1 MPQDQDVNSV
11 EKALRAELSNIESR
25 LLARRG
31 KRDSRWL
38 AIGTVSILVMLSL
51 VALVGAL
58 LTQPGMFDLM
68 QVWLTGTPQTSLNSE
83 TGMAELGEAAPRN
96 VGSNPYAFT
105 QFMTLFLAISAGG
118 IAYLASAMGMKRLE
132 RYDEQFQAFREE
144 SQESDDRIEKRFE
157 KNRDE
162 LTQTLNGLAR
172 KEFDKL
178 QLESQTKFNEQS
190 EAARAELNEIVQEIT
205 KVSDEV
211 EKKFG
216 VIVDNASI
224 DTVLIDNPS
233 IGEIHRKVTSYFAQG
248 EPAKARE
255 LTRAVLNV
263 RDATTGRL
271 TTTGDLNDWFNLSSV
286 LGRSDEFLLG
296 LQVTLAGLAQQNL
309 FSIDVVDTLQLTD
322 HASDLSPNVDLLSH
336 AIQYGDK
343 IGQTELVEKLVAIA
357 EAMREEARNWRYYQ
371 FLGDHYAE
379 QDNKAGFD
387 RIVDEFRRR
396 LPADER
402 SDSLELSWHQERQND
417 AEIDRIAMDWL
428 PPSTKRG
435 SAVPLRLSTI
445 YMDRG
450 DYDKVLQLTS
460 RALEGSSESQ
470 PNGNIGAM
478 IFYRGNAHDALFI
491 RAAQEQPVDCKKM
504 EKHFT
509 NACRLYRSDL
519 FDGVSQIMRTA
530 ADRRIKAMTL
540 LFQETDCRLPDNPNT
555 GSLPNGSDPVKS
567 GNVPQDLKAAGEM
580 IDQAIRAA
588 VDGDMETYES
598 MAQKIE
604 SLEGITR
611 KVIHASLI
619 AAAED
624 DDHSAEV
631 QNAAR
636 NLAKRL
642 HDVS

>member
-1 MPQDQDVNSV
+1 MPQDLNRNSL
-11 EKALRAELSNIESR
+11 EKPLRTELSNIESR
-25 LLARRG
+25 LLAQRG

-68 QVWLTGTPQTSLNSE
+68 QAWLIGAPQTSLTS
-83 TGMAELGEAAPRN
+83 GEAVPRT

-144 SQESDDRIEKRFE
+144 SQESDDRTEKRFE
-157 KNRDE
+157 KNREE
-162 LTQTLNGLAR
+162 LTQTLTGLAR
-172 KEFDKL
+172 KEFDNL
-178 QLESQTKFNEQS
+178 QLDSQTKFNEQS
-190 EAARAELNEIVQEIT
+190 EAARAELNDIVQQIT
-205 KVSDEV
+205 EVSDQV
-211 EKKFG
+211 EQKFG
-216 VIVDNASI
+216 VIVDNTSI
-224 DTVLIDNPS
+224 RTVLIDNPS
-233 IGEIHRKVTSYFAQG
+233 IGEIYRKVTSYFMQG
-248 EPAKARE
+248 ESTKARE
-255 LTRAVLNV
+255 LTRAVLNA
-263 RDATTGRL
+263 REIATGRL
-271 TTTGDLNDWFNLSSV
+271 TTTGDLDDWFNLSSV
-286 LGRSDEFLLG
+286 LGRNHEFLLG

-309 FSIDVVDTLQLTD
+309 FPTDVVDTLQLTD
-322 HASDLSPNVDLLSH
+322 HASDLTPNVDLLSH

-343 IGQTELVEKLVAIA
+343 IGQTELVGKLVAIA
-357 EAMREEARNWRYYQ
+357 KGMHEDARNWRYYQ
-371 FLGDHYAE
+371 FVGDHYAE
-379 QDNKAGFD
+379 QDNKVDFD
-387 RIVDEFRRR
+387 LIVDEFRRR

-402 SDSLELSWHQERQND
+402 SDSLELSWHLARQND
-417 AEIDRIAMDWL
+417 TEIDRIAVDWL

-435 SAVPLRLSTI
+435 SAVPLKLATL

-470 PNGNIGAM
+470 PTASIGA
-478 IFYRGNAHDALFI
+478 IVFYRANAFDALFV
-491 RAAQEQPVDCKKM
+491 RATLEEPVDCKKI
-504 EKHFT
+504 EKYFT

-530 ADRRIKAMTL
+530 ADQRVQAMTL
-540 LFQETDCRLPDNPNT
+540 LLQETECPLPEL
-555 GSLPNGSDPVKS
+555 LPQESDPVKS
-567 GNVPQDLKAAGEM
+567 GNVPPALKAAGEM
-580 IDQAIRAA
+580 VDQAIRAA

-598 MAQKIE
+598 VAQKIE
-604 SLEGITR
+604 SLEGVTR
-611 KVIHASLI
+611 KIIHASLT

-631 QNAAR
+631 RNAAR
-636 NLAKRL
+636 NLTERL
-642 HDVS
+642 QYDS